1 MSINMA
7 WAALKSA
14 VGAAPVAAAAA
25 SQVAAEQV
33 PSTWDVL
40 ILHTPP
46 AFQYFMVKALCKCTA
61 VNEGLYILKF
71 ALGVIPSLLPTT
83 HPFLSMFA
91 ILLNSTQTL
100 FVLVYPPLTLSSSVL
115 KSIFQVSVAVRSLA
129 TVKPHVPL
137 IKVKSWKNCILDK
150 YNLGIWTLCFP
161 SSVLVLLWLL
171 QLHSLNLWLPR
182 YCLTNLLFFC
192 WSMITE

>member
-25 SQVAAEQV
+25 TQVAAEQV
-33 PSTWDVL
+33 PSTWGVL

-46 AFQYFMVKALCKCTA
+46 AFQYFMVKALFKCTA

-71 ALGVIPSLLPTT
+71 VLGVIPSLLPTT
-83 HPFLSMFA
+83 HPFLSTSA

-100 FVLVYPPLTLSSSVL
+100 FVLVYPPLTFSSSVL

-150 YNLGIWTLCFP
+150 YNPGIWTLCFS
-161 SSVLVLLWLL
+161 SSVLVLL
-171 QLHSLNLWLPR
+171 
-182 YCLTNLLFFC
+182 
-192 WSMITE
+192 